1 MGPGALSLRRP
12 RMAYSWVPSWGVH
25 MDMHMHTCLSRAAL
39 CERRWWTEGGAA
51 GQADGHDNP
60 NDLITQS
67 LFPDLGVPDQCHL
80 DYYHKVR
87 GANLDHGS
95 RSDPLNPSH

>member
-1 MGPGALSLRRP
+1 
-12 RMAYSWVPSWGVH
+12 MAYSWVPSWGVH

-51 GQADGHDNP
+51 GVKDAHDNP